1 MTSVTPWRRAFD
13 VGGLSALA
21 LVYPVLEVLSL
32 SPEFFVARNTT
43 VGQVV
48 FLVCVVCF
56 LLPLLWFGVA
66 LAASIVRPTVIAV
79 AHTSVLTLLVVALG
93 MTWVNRAADLP
104 VWGGV
109 VVVLVFG
116 LLFTIGYCRTA
127 VVPLFVT
134 ALSPAILIVPV
145 WFASNEAVRGALIPT
160 SGSPVTMELD
170 EAPPIVFV
178 VFDELPLIS
187 LLDQDRAIDT
197 VRYPNLARLAEN
209 SYWFRNATTVSSETM
224 WAVPAIVAGR
234 YPFEQGAVPTRRYY
248 PNNLFTVLSG
258 RYQMTVFGRFL
269 QLCPPSSCI
278 HDVGMIEESVG
289 RLLADVS
296 LISAHILL
304 PEPVK
309 RHLPT
314 IAGDWVG
321 LVQGNPGGRADG
333 RDAEFERFLE
343 AIKPGQDGRL
353 YFLHSLL
360 PHMPFEYVP
369 SGHRYLAA
377 DYQGRQVEGKRLF
390 EATDPGF
397 VDAVY
402 QRHLLQVGFVD
413 SLLGRLIERLRTLG
427 LYEETLLVV
436 TSDHGASYQPGLP
449 RRVLTE
455 QNASDIALVP
465 LFMKLPGQQVGA
477 VRERNALT
485 IDILPTLA
493 DVLSIE
499 LPFQVDG
506 QSLLTAENPWGETK
520 FFVQRNLENVAV
532 ETLGDIRAQ
541 SATSLRRKASVFGTR
556 SLIRLYG
563 RGLSGSLLGEE
574 VSELVVDR
582 LSDVTLASSN
592 FESFAYVESLGSYL
606 PLHITGVLD
615 SNRTEPF
622 QLAISLNGVIA
633 ATAESYRQNGTWAFA
648 SMLSEESIGLGRNE
662 VELFVIESDG
672 EATQLRPLVLPGD
685 RSL

>member
-1 MTSVTPWRRAFD
+1 MPVAPWRRAFD

-21 LVYPVLEVLSL
+21 LVYPVLEVLSR

-56 LLPLLWFGVA
+56 LLPLLWFGVS
-66 LAASIVRPTVIAV
+66 LAASVVRPTVIVV
-79 AHTSVLTLLVVALG
+79 AHTGVITLLVMSLG
-93 MTWVNRAADLP
+93 MTWVNRADDLP
-104 VWGGV
+104 IWVGAG
-109 VVVLVFG
+109 VVLVLC
-116 LLFTIGYCRTA
+116 LLFTIGYCRTVA
-127 VVPLFVT
+127 VPLFVT

-145 WFASNEAVRGALIPT
+145 WFSLNDAVRGALIPT
-160 SGSPVTMELD
+160 SSRPVAVELD

-187 LLDQDRAIDT
+187 LLDGDRVIDT
-197 VRYPNLARLAEN
+197 VRYPNLAGLAEN

-234 YPFEQGAVPTRRYY
+234 YPFGRGAGPTRRYY
-248 PNNLFTVLSG
+248 PNNLFTVLSE

-278 HDVGMIEESVG
+278 HDAVMPEESVG
-289 RLLADVS
+289 SLLADIS

-304 PEPVK
+304 PEPLK

-321 LVQGNPGGRADG
+321 LAQRETRDKAEG
-333 RDAEFERFLE
+333 RDAEFERFLD

-377 DYQGRQVEGKRLF
+377 DYQGRLVEGKRLF

-413 SLLGRLIERLRTLG
+413 SLLGRLIGRLRTLG

-465 LFMKLPGQQVGA
+465 LFIKLPGQQVGF
-477 VRERNALT
+477 VRESNAQTIVLAAFLT
-485 IDILPTLA
+485 HL
-493 DVLSIE
+493 
-499 LPFQVDG
+499 
-506 QSLLTAENPWGETK
+506 
-520 FFVQRNLENVAV
+520 
-532 ETLGDIRAQ
+532 
-541 SATSLRRKASVFGTR
+541 
-556 SLIRLYG
+556 
-563 RGLSGSLLGEE
+563 
-574 VSELVVDR
+574 
-582 LSDVTLASSN
+582 
-592 FESFAYVESLGSYL
+592 
-606 PLHITGVLD
+606 
-615 SNRTEPF
+615 
-622 QLAISLNGVIA
+622 
-633 ATAESYRQNGTWAFA
+633 
-648 SMLSEESIGLGRNE
+648 
-662 VELFVIESDG
+662 
-672 EATQLRPLVLPGD
+672 
-685 RSL
+685 